1 MSNINSGKFRE
12 TTATGY
18 TKHDCWL
25 DLQKD
30 SKCFQNISIKRQ
42 SSVCVCVCV
51 SSHLRLFRAGY
62 QLLSPSCLLLLLCI
76 AVAALTLLLWY
87 HSWQEL
93 LKRQQS
99 KGLQERSSS
108 EGGEQGMEMLT
119 DIINWHPHAVDTTR
133 YRAPSFSL
141 RGRQMKCVGMLK
153 LIRILYFQAA
163 SSSSRVE
170 VRFHYL

>member
-12 TTATGY
+12 TTATGC
-18 TKHDCWL
+18 TKQQNDCWL

-30 SKCFQNISIKRQ
+30 SKCFRA
-42 SSVCVCVCV
+42 CVCVCV
-51 SSHLRLFRAGY
+51 VTFTLFRAAY
-62 QLLSPSCLLLLLCI
+62 QLLSPSSLLLLLCI
-76 AVAALTLLLWY
+76 SVAALTLQLWY

-119 DIINWHPHAVDTTR
+119 DNINWHPHAVHTTR
-133 YRAPSFSL
+133 YRSLLLPEGETDEVCCYVEADMDSF
-141 RGRQMKCVGMLK
+141 KCRDHHHVSM
-153 LIRILYFQAA
+153 
-163 SSSSRVE
+163 
-170 VRFHYL
+170 